1 MKQIFLAYT
10 LVSLLVLAL
19 LSVLSYGY
27 GAGYVYVQW
36 RNWQMQT
43 NLWIWLALLAIFGL
57 IIQLV
62 WLQLKRYLAREQRK
76 TETVLDFKTLHP
88 YEQLGVIWLLQ
99 AEQDQQLFIQRVFSQ
114 SGLLRGVIE
123 SRLFLGN
130 AETDLALK
138 SLNQASPHAFEL
150 AELQRIE
157 IFLHQQDPEQALTHL
172 EFLSQHALSPWLQQV
187 ESAYQYRINELWG
200 EFAVQ
205 YPWLYLR
212 SSKYGHLSRDYK
224 EQWLQQLLGQ
234 FDQATLDDLQALQ
247 QRYLDMAGQ
256 IQNRTPDIQILWL
269 KLLARMPEM
278 SQQHESLA
286 NLLLADN
293 FDQDV
298 FYLWFQQQLLKQQ
311 PDYEYVEQ
319 RILFLENKYPSI
331 PILSFAKWHIYQA
344 TDRALE
350 AEQLLELYP
359 DNILMIYLRIKT
371 VFKGN
376 EDLIQQLN
384 LVFENDANF
393 MQLKI

>member
-1 MKQIFLAYT
+1 
-10 LVSLLVLAL
+10 
-19 LSVLSYGY
+19 
-27 GAGYVYVQW
+27 
-36 RNWQMQT
+36 
-43 NLWIWLALLAIFGL
+43 
-57 IIQLV
+57 
-62 WLQLKRYLAREQRK
+62 
-76 TETVLDFKTLHP
+76 
-88 YEQLGVIWLLQ
+88 
-99 AEQDQQLFIQRVFSQ
+99 
-114 SGLLRGVIE
+114 
-123 SRLFLGN
+123 
-130 AETDLALK
+130 
-138 SLNQASPHAFEL
+138 
-150 AELQRIE
+150 
-157 IFLHQQDPEQALTHL
+157 
-172 EFLSQHALSPWLQQV
+172 
-187 ESAYQYRINELWG
+187 
-200 EFAVQ
+200 
-205 YPWLYLR
+205 
-212 SSKYGHLSRDYK
+212 
-224 EQWLQQLLGQ
+224 
-234 FDQATLDDLQALQ
+234 
-247 QRYLDMAGQ
+247 MAGQ

-384 LVFENDANF
+384 LV
-393 MQLKI
+393 LKMTLILCS

>member
-331 PILSFAKWHIYQA
+331 PILTFAKWHIYQA

>member
-62 WLQLKRYLAREQRK
+62 WLQLKRYLTREQRK

-212 SSKYGHLSRDYK
+212 SRKYGHLSHDYK

-384 LVFENDANF
+384 LIFENDANF

>member
-10 LVSLLVLAL
+10 LVNLLVLAL

-331 PILSFAKWHIYQA
+331 PILTFAKWHIYQA

>member
-212 SSKYGHLSRDYK
+212 SSKYGHLSHDYK

-384 LVFENDANF
+384 LIFENDANF